1 MRSVGRRRRRSIST
15 VLIVAFA
22 VGNLLGI
29 MALATGV
36 TQITH
41 DAWDDRDWDITIGSN
56 LRRPLDSRAERVIRD
71 VPGVDGIERAF
82 INDVRVG
89 EREAILYGV
98 GADTNFGYRIDEGRW
113 HTRADEATAARVA
126 VVERG
131 MAQADGIEVGDRV
144 QLATGTGAGEASA

>member
-1 MRSVGRRRRRSIST
+1 M
-15 VLIVAFA
+15 
-22 VGNLLGI
+22 
-29 MALATGV
+29 
-36 TQITH
+36 
-41 DAWDDRDWDITIGSN
+41 
-56 LRRPLDSRAERVIRD
+56 
-71 VPGVDGIERAF
+71 PGVDGIERAF

-89 EREAILYGV
+89 EPILYGV

-144 QLATGTGAGEASA
+144 QLATGTGLASFRVIGVASNIQENGKVAFIPLATARDVLGRRTGSTSCG

>member
-1 MRSVGRRRRRSIST
+1 M
-15 VLIVAFA
+15 
-22 VGNLLGI
+22 
-29 MALATGV
+29 
-36 TQITH
+36 
-41 DAWDDRDWDITIGSN
+41 
-56 LRRPLDSRAERVIRD
+56 
-71 VPGVDGIERAF
+71 DGIERAF

-144 QLATGTGAGEASA
+144 QLATGTGLASFRVIGVAQHPGERQGRLHTARDRPRRARRRTGSTSCG